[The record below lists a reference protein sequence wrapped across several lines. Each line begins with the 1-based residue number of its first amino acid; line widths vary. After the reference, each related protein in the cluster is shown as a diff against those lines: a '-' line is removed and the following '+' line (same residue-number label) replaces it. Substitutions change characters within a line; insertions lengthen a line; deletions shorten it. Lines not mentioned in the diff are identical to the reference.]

1 MKRQTIST
9 AFIAAAVVA
18 FLFPAEGRAADIHVS
33 GQIVGV
39 GAEID
44 PGDLSIAPG
53 GILISRGHVG
63 YELLN
68 GYFAPAILVS
78 STLVLDI
85 TTGEG
90 VLFGDIEWEDP
101 GAEGSGFRGP
111 FTGSVSGAFGPGLGS
126 FDGKWTLRGYG
137 LYQGCSARIENYGLF
152 SLEPPQV
159 YEGVIRVPD
168 GL

>member
-1 MKRQTIST
+1 MKCHISSSV
-9 AFIAAAVVA
+9 FVAAVATLVFA
-18 FLFPAEGRAADIHVS
+18 TEGRTEDIYVS

-44 PGDLSIAPG
+44 PGDFAITPG

-63 YELLN
+63 YELLS
-68 GYFAPAILVS
+68 GYFAPEILVA

-90 VLFGDIEWEDP
+90 IFFGDIEWEDP
-101 GAEGSGFRGP
+101 NAEGSGFRGP
-111 FTGSVSGAFGPGLGS
+111 FMGTVSGAFGPGLGG
-126 FDGKWTLRGYG
+126 FDGKWTLRGHG
-137 LYQGCSARIENYGLF
+137 VYQGWSARIENYGPF
-152 SLEPPQV
+152 SLPQV
-159 YEGVIRVPD
+159 YEGVIRVPN